1 MALSCPGNM
10 PPELWLGMNHENR
23 DSEYQSVFI
32 VAPSATNEE
41 ADQKFEKGLDFLDV
55 VIERSRRRYQAV
67 EAVCEAAARYINIPI
82 TGPLMFEQ
90 AIQSLDDLMKL
101 DIECASKVHD
111 LERKKILYGLSTRPV
126 TRIDLPI
133 MDRWSIDDVRTQ
145 LTAVQE
151 GARSSQL
158 MLDQY
163 QEKKR
168 IYEREPVS
176 DNRRMCL
183 ILIERLIAFWR
194 RVHNLRQTN
203 IIFYNNMIERAER
216 AERERTST
224 DSS

>member
-1 MALSCPGNM
+1 MALSGLGNM
-10 PPELWLGMNHENR
+10 PPELWLGMYHENR
-23 DSEYQSVFI
+23 DSEYHSVFI
-32 VAPSATNEE
+32 VVPSATNEE
-41 ADQKFEKGLDFLDV
+41 ADQKFEKDLDFLDV

-67 EAVCEAAARYINIPI
+67 QAVCEAAARYINIPVI
-82 TGPLMFEQ
+82 GPLMFEQ

-133 MDRWSIDDVRTQ
+133 IDRWSIDDVRTQ

-151 GARSSQL
+151 GARSSQS

-168 IYEREPVS
+168 IYERSPVS
-176 DNRRMCL
+176 DNQRMGL
-183 ILIERLIAFWR
+183 ILIDRLIAFWQR
-194 RVHNLRQTN
+194 IHNLRQTN
-203 IIFYNNMIERAER
+203 ILFYNNMIERS
-216 AERERTST
+216 ERERTST
-224 DSS
+224 NSA